1 MKKIMILLFVSF
13 SLLQAE
19 YPVFKTG
26 QTKSYDAS
34 GNEVTDG
41 SIKDDGYYQSGVSGS
56 YTRDDVNEIVTDNI
70 TNLIWQDNN
79 ETKIVLKR
87 WVTSANYNAGNY
99 SNTTGDTATT
109 YCENLT
115 LGDYSDWRVPTIKE
129 LESIHLID
137 KGINSTFLNLD
148 YSYGYLSSTDVL
160 TNSTKVWG
168 ISFYSTTSSFNI
180 PKSYE
185 RRVRCVRGGE

>member
-1 MKKIMILLFVSF
+1 MRKIMILLFVSF

-34 GNEVTDG
+34 GNEMTDG
-41 SIKDDGYYQSGVSGS
+41 SIKDDGYYQSGVSRN

-70 TNLIWQDNN
+70 TNLMWQDNSDAKSISKLWN
-79 ETKIVLKR
+79 D
-87 WVTSANYNAGNY
+87 A
-99 SNTTGDTATT
+99 DT
-109 YCENLT
+109 YCENLI
-115 LGDYSDWRVPTIKE
+115 LGTYIDWRLPTIKE

-137 KGINSTFLNLD
+137 KGIDTTFLNLD
-148 YSYGYLSSTDVL
+148 YNSYLSSTEVL
-160 TNSTKVWG
+160 TDSTKVWG

>member
-1 MKKIMILLFVSF
+1 MKKIAFLLFISF

-19 YPVFKTG
+19 YQIFKTG

-41 SIKDDGYYQSGVSGS
+41 SIKDDGYYQVGVSRS
-56 YTRDDVNEIVTDNI
+56 YTRDDVNEIVIDNA
-70 TNLIWQDNN
+70 TNLMWQDNN
-79 ETKIVLKR
+79 ETKTVLKR
-87 WVTSANYNAGNY
+87 WITQTNYNAGNY
-99 SNTTGDTATT
+99 NDTSGDTATT

-115 LGDYSDWRVPTIKE
+115 LGGYSDWRVPTIKE
-129 LESIHLID
+129 LETIHLINQ
-137 KGINSTFLNLD
+137 GIDSTFVNLD
-148 YSYGYLSSTDVL
+148 YSYSYLSSTDVL
-160 TNSTKVWG
+160 TNSQKVWG
-168 ISFYSTTSSFNI
+168 ITFYSTTSSFNV